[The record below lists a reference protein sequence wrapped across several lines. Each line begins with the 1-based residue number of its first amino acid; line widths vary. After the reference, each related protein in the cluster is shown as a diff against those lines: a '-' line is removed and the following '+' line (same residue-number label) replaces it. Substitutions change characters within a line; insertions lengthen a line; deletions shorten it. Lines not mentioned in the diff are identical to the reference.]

1 MRLAAWCGATLAGA
15 LLLGVASAL
24 LALASLGVF
33 ASPPGA
39 WTTELEIAGFNAR
52 MNVAGLV
59 RLATLPG
66 TAHLLDGR
74 LVQTRSGTL
83 RFARD
88 GDALRVTCAPCRLQH
103 RNLASGPV
111 LLRSVELE
119 VQREGDALDGAV
131 VVDTI
136 HIPFDARLRAASIDL
151 AWQLPPTELASVN
164 RALGDA
170 VPEAAF
176 AHIEGTVQ
184 AQGALSLPSGRGGAR
199 WSAEGL
205 EVGGLGTEA
214 LQHGWFRFACGDP
227 SGRAKLTITGDGE
240 QAWIAT
246 DAMGPYLAAA
256 VLAAEDQGFQQHA
269 GYDEH
274 SVAALLADFEDGR
287 PKRGGSTITQQL
299 ARTLFTGGE
308 RTAVRKL
315 RELLYAIEMERT
327 LGKARILELYLNT
340 VDWGPGLCGARAAA
354 RAYFGKAP
362 ARLSAL
368 EAAWLAG
375 VLRNPHAA
383 REQQFAA
390 RQPDRTRA
398 TQVLMQM
405 RDWPKR
411 ERERFAAQ
419 PLAFTRAPA
428 AKKAGGAETSMPRTR
443 LSRSRTRRSSYGGW
457 RIAVV
462 AGNLLSVVGACGA
475 WRRGADQ
482 LRLEASPTRRAMTMA
497 GNRMPK
503 VDKKVASILAD
514 VLTA

>member
-1 MRLAAWCGATLAGA
+1 MTRSLRTAAWCGAALAGVV
-15 LLLGVASAL
+15 LLVVASAL
-24 LALASLGVF
+24 LTLASLGVF

-39 WTTELEIAGFNAR
+39 WTTELEIAGLSAR
-52 MNVAGLV
+52 VNVVGLV

-74 LVQTRSGTL
+74 SVPTRSGTL

-88 GDALRVTCAPCRLQH
+88 GQALRVACAPCRLRH
-103 RNLASGPV
+103 RDLASVPV
-111 LLRSVELE
+111 QLRSLALE
-119 VQREGDALDGAV
+119 VRREGDALEGAV
-131 VVDTI
+131 VVDAI
-136 HIPFDARLRAASIDL
+136 RIPIDARLRASSIDL
-151 AWQLPPTELASVN
+151 AWQLPPTELGVLY

-176 AHIEGTVQ
+176 ARIDGTVH
-184 AQGALSLPSGRGGAR
+184 AQGTLSLPSGRGSAR

-205 EVGGLGTEA
+205 EVGGFGTEA
-214 LQHGWFRFACGDP
+214 LQYGWFRFACSQP
-227 SGRAKLTITGDGE
+227 SGTAKLTITGDSE
-240 QAWIAT
+240 PAWIAT

-256 VLAAEDQGFQQHA
+256 VLAAEDQRFQQHA

-274 SVAALLADFEDGR
+274 AVAAVLADLEDGR

-340 VDWGPGLCGARAAA
+340 VDWGPGLCGARGAA

-368 EAAWLAG
+368 EAAWLAS

-383 REQQFAA
+383 WEQQLEA
-390 RQPDRTRA
+390 RRPDRARA
-398 TQVLMQM
+398 TQVLMEM

-411 ERERFAAQ
+411 QRERFAAQ
-419 PLAFTRAPA
+419 PLAFAGAPA
-428 AKKAGGAETSMPRTR
+428 AKKAGGAATPLPAGPPVAAAVPRAR
-443 LSRSRTRRSSYGGW
+443 
-457 RIAVV
+457 
-462 AGNLLSVVGACGA
+462 
-475 WRRGADQ
+475 
-482 LRLEASPTRRAMTMA
+482 
-497 GNRMPK
+497 
-503 VDKKVASILAD
+503 
-514 VLTA
+514 

>member
-1 MRLAAWCGATLAGA
+1 LRLAAWCGAALAGA
-15 LLLGVASAL
+15 ALLVVASAL
-24 LALASLGVF
+24 LTLASLGVF
-33 ASPPGA
+33 AAPPGA
-39 WTTELEIAGFNAR
+39 WTTELQIAGLNAR
-52 MNVAGLV
+52 VNVAGLV

-74 LVQTRSGTL
+74 SVPNRSGTL

-88 GDALRVTCAPCRLQH
+88 GQALRVTCAPCRLRH
-103 RNLASGPV
+103 RDLASVPV
-111 LLRSVELE
+111 QLRSVALE
-119 VQREGDALDGAV
+119 VRREGDALEGAV
-131 VVDTI
+131 VIDAI
-136 HIPFDARLRAASIDL
+136 RIPIDARLRASSIDL
-151 AWQLPPTELASVN
+151 AWQLPPTELGVLY

-176 AHIEGTVQ
+176 ARIDGMVH
-184 AQGALSLPSGRGGAR
+184 AQGTLSLPSGRGSAR

-214 LQHGWFRFACGDP
+214 LQYGGFRYSCSQRD
-227 SGRAKLTITGDGE
+227 GRTKLTITGDGE
-240 QAWIAT
+240 PAWITA

-256 VLAAEDQGFQQHA
+256 VLAAEDQRFRQHA

-274 SVAALLADFEDGR
+274 SVAAVLADLEDGR

-375 VLRNPHAA
+375 VLRSPHAA
-383 REQQFAA
+383 WEQQFAA
-390 RQPDRTRA
+390 RQPDRARA

-411 ERERFAAQ
+411 QRDRFATQ
-419 PLAFTRAPA
+419 PLAFVRSSA
-428 AKKAGGAETSMPRTR
+428 AKKPGGAGTPLPAGPTVTAAVPRVR
-443 LSRSRTRRSSYGGW
+443 
-457 RIAVV
+457 
-462 AGNLLSVVGACGA
+462 
-475 WRRGADQ
+475 
-482 LRLEASPTRRAMTMA
+482 
-497 GNRMPK
+497 
-503 VDKKVASILAD
+503 
-514 VLTA
+514 